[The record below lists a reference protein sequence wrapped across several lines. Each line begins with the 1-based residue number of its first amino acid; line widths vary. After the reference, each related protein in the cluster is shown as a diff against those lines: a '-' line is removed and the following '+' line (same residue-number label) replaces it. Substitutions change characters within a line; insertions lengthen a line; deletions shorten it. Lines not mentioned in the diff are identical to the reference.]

1 VIPVNAGHSIRCCAV
16 VFMGSSYTGDES
28 LHGVGGSN
36 LDFLL
41 ISFVQVI
48 VHSTGPD
55 KPPDLGGA
63 PSPFPTVGN

>member
-1 VIPVNAGHSIRCCAV
+1 
-16 VFMGSSYTGDES
+16 MGSSYGGHES

-36 LDFLL
+36 LDFSL